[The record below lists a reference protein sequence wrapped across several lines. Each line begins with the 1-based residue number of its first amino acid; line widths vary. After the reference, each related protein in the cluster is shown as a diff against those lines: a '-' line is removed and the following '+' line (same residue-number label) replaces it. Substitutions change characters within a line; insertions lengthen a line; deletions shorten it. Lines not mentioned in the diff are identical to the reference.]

1 LGGFK
6 NIKIKMFL
14 QPKKTKY
21 KKIRKGILKKFEY
34 KANTLKFG
42 EIGLKATSSGVL
54 SARQIESA
62 RRIIAKKIKR
72 KGKIW
77 LRVFPDLPITSK
89 PSESRMGKGKGA
101 ISYWAVK
108 IKSGTALFEICGV
121 PFYIAKEALLAAGK
135 KLAIQTKVFD

>member
-1 LGGFK
+1 
-6 NIKIKMFL
+6 MFL

-21 KKIRKGILKKFEY
+21 KKIRKGVLKKFEY
-34 KANTLKFG
+34 KANTIKFG
-42 EIGLKATSSGVL
+42 DIGLKATSSGIL
-54 SARQIESA
+54 NARQIESA
-62 RRIIAKKIKR
+62 RRIISRKMKR

-77 LRVFPDLPITSK
+77 LRVFPDLPLTSK

-101 ISYWAVK
+101 VSYWAVR
-108 IKSGTALFEICGV
+108 IKSGTTLFEICGV

>member
-1 LGGFK
+1 
-6 NIKIKMFL
+6 M
-14 QPKKTKY
+14 
-21 KKIRKGILKKFEY
+21 
-34 KANTLKFG
+34 
-42 EIGLKATSSGVL
+42 
-54 SARQIESA
+54 
-62 RRIIAKKIKR
+62 KR

-101 ISYWAVK
+101 VSYWAVR
-108 IKSGTALFEICGV
+108 IKSGTTLFEICGV

>member
-1 LGGFK
+1 
-6 NIKIKMFL
+6 MFL

>member
-1 LGGFK
+1 
-6 NIKIKMFL
+6 MFL

-21 KKIRKGILKKFEY
+21 KKIRKGTLKKFEY

-42 EIGLKATSSGVL
+42 EIGLKAASSGVL

-77 LRVFPDLPITSK
+77 LRIFPDLPITSK

-101 ISYWAVK
+101 VSYWAVR

-121 PFYIAKEALLAAGK
+121 PLYIAKEALLAAGK